1 MNRRQAALVTWG
13 PLLVSTLLV
22 LAACEGGAA
31 KHEAPVPAG
40 SVAVTRESETRPSA
54 SPVVPVVNA
63 PATFADLAARA
74 DPAVVFVKTV
84 QRGRSGQR
92 TIIGAGTGSAF
103 VYDKAGLVLTN
114 NHVIDG
120 ATDIRVVFGKS
131 HEVDA
136 EVIGRDAPTDIA
148 VLRVEGGEHVAIPL
162 GNSDRTRVGD
172 WVVAIG
178 NPFGLSHTVTA
189 GIVSAKDR
197 TGDDV
202 QLGDSS
208 GYYNF
213 IQTDASI
220 HPGNSGGPLLNMS
233 GEVVGISTAIRAE
246 ADRIGFAIPI
256 NMVKELLPRLVKD
269 GYIRRSFMGIH
280 VASLLP
286 ADLSRLGL
294 DDANG
299 ALVRLVVPGGPAEK
313 AGLALD
319 DVVVN
324 FEGHAIASPERL
336 RWLVS
341 LAGVG
346 VDATLKV
353 RRGRQVLIRKVTL
366 AELPKSPQR
375 EAHRQFQLP

>member
-1 MNRRQAALVTWG
+1 VTWG
-13 PLLVSTLLV
+13 PLLVSTLLG
-22 LAACEGGAA
+22 LPACDHFSRPGPTKQDAAE
-31 KHEAPVPAG
+31 PSG
-40 SVAVTRESETRPSA
+40 SAAVTRESEARPPA
-54 SPVVPVVNA
+54 LPALPVVNV

-103 VYDKAGLVLTN
+103 VYDKTGLVLTN

-120 ATDIRVVFGKS
+120 ASDIRVVFGKS

-136 EVIGRDAPTDIA
+136 EVVGRDAPTDIA
-148 VLRVEGGEHVAIPL
+148 VLRVEGSEHPAIPL

-172 WVVAIG
+172 WVVVIG

-220 HPGNSGGPLLNMS
+220 HPGNSGGPLLNTS

-256 NMVKELLPRLVKD
+256 NMVKELLPRLVKE

-346 VDATLKV
+346 VEATLKV
-353 RRGRQVLIRKVTL
+353 RRGKQVLTRKVTL
-366 AELPKSPQR
+366 GELPKSPER
-375 EAHRQFQLP
+375 EAHRQFRLP

>member
-1 MNRRQAALVTWG
+1 MRGWPRASERVLFGSLIVAAGLGGCDRQSGSESREHSTATAA
-13 PLLVSTLLV
+13 S
-22 LAACEGGAA
+22 A
-31 KHEAPVPAG
+31 
-40 SVAVTRESETRPSA
+40 VAVTPTTSI
-54 SPVVPVVNA
+54 VPVAAV
-63 PATFADLAARA
+63 PRSFADLAARA

-84 QRGRSGQR
+84 QRGRSGGR
-92 TIIGAGTGSAF
+92 AIIGAGTGSAF
-103 VYDKAGLVLTN
+103 VFDENGLVLTN
-114 NHVIDG
+114 NHVIEG
-120 ATDIRVVFGKS
+120 ASDIRVVFGKAQ
-131 HEVDA
+131 EFPA
-136 EVIGRDAPTDIA
+136 EVVGRDAPTDIA
-148 VLRVEGGEHVAIPL
+148 VLRVEGGKHPAIAL
-162 GNSDRTRVGD
+162 GDSDRMRVGD

-220 HPGNSGGPLLNMS
+220 HPGNSGGPLLNMA

-256 NMVKELLPRLVKD
+256 NMVKELLPWLIKD
-269 GYIRRSFMGIH
+269 GFVRRSFMGLH

-294 DDANG
+294 DDPSG
-299 ALVRLVVPGGPAEK
+299 ALVRLVIPGSPAEK

-319 DVVVN
+319 DIVVN
-324 FEGHAIASPERL
+324 FEGHAITSPERL

-346 VDATLKV
+346 AEATLKV
-353 RRGRQVLIRKVTL
+353 RRGKDLMTRRVKLV
-366 AELPKSPQR
+366 ELPKSPER
-375 EAHRQFQLP
+375 AAHRQFRLP

>member
-1 MNRRQAALVTWG
+1 MLSLALT
-13 PLLVSTLLV
+13 
-22 LAACEGGAA
+22 ACDGLSGSGAA
-31 KHEAPVPAG
+31 SAG
-40 SVAVTRESETRPSA
+40 SAAQGSGGTAASA
-54 SPVVPVVNA
+54 AKSGSSSPTSPIVPVANA
-63 PATFADLAARA
+63 PASFADLAARA

-92 TIIGAGTGSAF
+92 TIIGSGTGSAF
-103 VYDKAGLVLTN
+103 VYDKSGLVLTN

-120 ATDIRVVFGKS
+120 ASDIRVVFGKS
-131 HEVDA
+131 REMSATV
-136 EVIGRDAPTDIA
+136 VGRDAPTDIA
-148 VLRVEGGEHVAIPL
+148 VLRVEAGELPAIPL
-162 GNSDRTRVGD
+162 GDSDATRVGD

-202 QLGDSS
+202 QLGDNS

-220 HPGNSGGPLLNMS
+220 HPGNSGGPLLNMA

-280 VASLLP
+280 VASVLP
-286 ADLSRLGL
+286 ADVSRLAL
-294 DDANG
+294 EDQSG
-299 ALVRLVVPGGPAEK
+299 ALVRLVLQGGPAEK

-319 DVVVN
+319 DVVIN
-324 FEGHAIASPERL
+324 FEGHAISSPERL

-346 VDATLKV
+346 VEATLKV
-353 RRGRQVLIRKVTL
+353 RRGKQVLTRKVTL
-366 AELPKSPQR
+366 GELPKSPVR
-375 EAHRQFQLP
+375 EPHRQFQLP

>member
-1 MNRRQAALVTWG
+1 MALT
-13 PLLVSTLLV
+13 
-22 LAACEGGAA
+22 ACDGWSLPRAA
-31 KHEAPVPAG
+31 KTDEAPSGPART
-40 SVAVTRESETRPSA
+40 AAAA
-54 SPVVPVVNA
+54 SGATGARSPIVPVVNA

-103 VYDKAGLVLTN
+103 VYDAGGLVLTN

-120 ATDIRVVFGKS
+120 ASDIRVVFGKS
-131 HEVDA
+131 REMSA

-148 VLRVEGGEHVAIPL
+148 VLRVEARDLPAIPL
-162 GNSDRTRVGD
+162 GNSDATRVGD
-172 WVVAIG
+172 WVVVIG

-202 QLGDSS
+202 QLGDNS

-220 HPGNSGGPLLNMS
+220 HPGNSGGPLLNMA

-269 GYIRRSFMGIH
+269 GYVRRSFMGVH
-280 VASLLP
+280 VASVLP
-286 ADLSRLGL
+286 ADLGRLGL
-294 DDANG
+294 ADQEG
-299 ALVRLVVPGGPAEK
+299 ALVRLVLPGGPAEK

-319 DVVVN
+319 DVIVN

-346 VDATLKV
+346 VEATLKV
-353 RRGRQVLIRKVTL
+353 RRGKQVLTRKVTL
-366 AELPKSPQR
+366 GELPKSPDR
-375 EAHRQFQLP
+375 EPHRQFQLP